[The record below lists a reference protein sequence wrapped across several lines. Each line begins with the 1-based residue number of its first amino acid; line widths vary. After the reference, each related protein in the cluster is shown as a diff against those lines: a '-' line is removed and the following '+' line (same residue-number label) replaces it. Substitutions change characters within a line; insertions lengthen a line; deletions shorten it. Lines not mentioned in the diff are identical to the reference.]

1 MIKKILAE
9 FCGTLALVL
18 VAVSAIISG
27 HLNSIG
33 IALANGVIVTAM
45 ITAFSRTSGA
55 HFNPAVSFAMMI
67 SRRLRV
73 PDFFA
78 YTIAQLA
85 GGTAG
90 ALLAKFLFAHSVSA
104 RTGLGKP
111 SLGSGINLGL
121 GLLVE
126 ILATFLLLAVIF
138 IMAIDERT
146 PSGIVTNVAIG
157 LIVAIDI
164 VWAGSISGGA
174 MNPARWFGPALVSG
188 NWSNSWIW
196 IVGPLAGS
204 AIATLAYEKMVK
216 PKK

>member
-1 MIKKILAE
+1 
-9 FCGTLALVL
+9 
-18 VAVSAIISG
+18 
-27 HLNSIG
+27 
-33 IALANGVIVTAM
+33 M
-45 ITAFSRTSGA
+45 ITAFAGTSGA

-78 YTIAQLA
+78 YTVAQLA
-85 GGTAG
+85 GGASG
-90 ALLAKFLFAHSVSA
+90 ALLAKFLLADSVSA
-104 RTGLGKP
+104 TTGLGKP
-111 SLGSGINLGL
+111 SLGSGISLGL
-121 GLLVE
+121 GLLTE

-146 PSGIVTNVAIG
+146 PSGMVTNVAIG

-174 MNPARWFGPALVSG
+174 MNPARWFGPAFVSG
-188 NWSNSWIW
+188 DWSNSWIW
-196 IVGPLAGS
+196 IIGPLAGS
-204 AIATLAYEKMVK
+204 ALAALVYEKMVR